1 MGALVGCFIGGSA
14 ESSEDNDDKSKPQP
28 SDDSSKEVTSK
39 KAEQKDSDD
48 SEGECENTKKKKPK
62 KRRSLKSHTEKAEK
76 DNASSSDEEYK
87 TSEKDTSGK
96 KDRTRK
102 KGKKN
107 DAPQDAAAI
116 RLSELKKMALEKEME
131 RRGLTPPFT
140 MEACKAFKLRKEQEA
155 GLAELA
161 KNQIIDVGD
170 NQKGRVTRGQRSAA
184 LANRRHR
191 GLIFAETTDEYEEDE
206 EREQIKQE
214 TQNMFKNLRG
224 IVSDDAESD

>member
-1 MGALVGCFIGGSA
+1 MVTLAGFRIVYKKFFEDVG
-14 ESSEDNDDKSKPQP
+14 
-28 SDDSSKEVTSK
+28 
-39 KAEQKDSDD
+39 DSDRQRV
-48 SEGECENTKKKKPK
+48 K
-62 KRRSLKSHTEKAEK
+62 
-76 DNASSSDEEYK
+76 
-87 TSEKDTSGK
+87 
-96 KDRTRK
+96 
-102 KGKKN
+102 
-107 DAPQDAAAI
+107 
-116 RLSELKKMALEKEME
+116 ALEKEME

-155 GLAELA
+155 ELAELA

-191 GLIFAETTDEYEEDE
+191 GLIFAESTDEDEEDE
-206 EREQIKQE
+206 ERKQIKQE